1 MAAALLVSGCG
12 QFVRDELISMQNEI
26 DRLHEQVED
35 MNNGLVNLHG
45 IVSQMAEKG
54 YIVDVK
60 EYEDEEHGGF
70 SLFFRT
76 VTLGPDGTV
85 VKDDTYHID
94 LNNGVDGKDAKPFVL
109 GVRSDG
115 DHWYWYDN
123 EKDDWMRS
131 DDGDRF
137 MVDGKDGKTPL
148 LEIVKDHW
156 CISWDG
162 GKTWETTDWEVK
174 GKDAKEFF
182 SGANVLDDRVELILA
197 ADSTVLTLPRF
208 IEVGLSLTL
217 DGESVGENVP
227 IAPGGKG
234 TLAYEITGT
243 GAANAVV
250 VAGTDGRLK
259 TAIRRLT
266 ATTGTVEVTCPEV
279 FPEGGYV
286 YVTAND
292 GNGRSVTRVVSFVEK
307 SEPAAGSGE

>member
-1 MAAALLVSGCG
+1 MAAALLASGCG
-12 QFVRDELISMQNEI
+12 QFVRDELITMQNEI

-60 EYEDEEHGGF
+60 EFQDEERGGF

-76 VTLGPDGTV
+76 VTLGADGSV

-94 LNNGVDGKDAKPFVL
+94 LYSGVDGKDAKPFVL
-109 GVRSDG
+109 GVRPDG

-131 DDGDRF
+131 PDGERF
-137 MVDGKDGKTPL
+137 LVDGKDGKTPL

-156 CISWDG
+156 CISWDN

-197 ADSTVLTLPRF
+197 ADSTVLTLPRYV
-208 IEVGLSLTL
+208 EVGLSLTM
-217 DGESVGENVP
+217 DGAEVGENVP
-227 IAPGGKG
+227 IAPGGKV
-234 TLAYEITGT
+234 TLDYEVTGT
-243 GAANAVV
+243 GAAGAVV

-259 TAIRRLT
+259 TAIRRRT
-266 ATTGTVEVTCPEV
+266 ATTGSVEVTCPEV

-286 YVTAND
+286 YVTVND